1 MKICIIQQRKD
12 CCVVLCMAFN
22 FQLFY
27 LSVINLTL
35 LLNTHTYTHI
45 DASSCSIHVNTY
57 TLTYAEIPMLPTIVQ
72 VLAY

>member
-12 CCVVLCMAFN
+12 CRVVLCMAFN
-22 FQLFY
+22 LQLFY

-35 LLNTHTYTHI
+35 ILNTHTYTYKY
-45 DASSCSIHVNTY
+45 AGLCSIHVNTY

-72 VLAY
+72 V